1 MLQKPF
7 LDSLYDQVC
16 APLDR
21 AYMDYCLSVIP
32 KGMKT
37 ALLID
42 APNFHMTQKA
52 LGVERDYYSFFRV
65 LRQYFTLF
73 PIYYFFGKSPIQEDA
88 DRQMKAAS
96 WLARHNVRILFRES
110 TRVQKPD
117 GTWIAKGNMDV
128 QITVTAL
135 TECQNV
141 DNIIL
146 ATGDKDFLPLLQ
158 KLKERGQM
166 TTILSSEKAGVNI
179 LSPELRLSA
188 DLFIDL
194 DWINTLIKEEHKEI
208 EIDQYIH

>member
-1 MLQKPF
+1 MLPKPF
-7 LDSLYDQVC
+7 LDTLYDQVC

-21 AYMDYCLSVIP
+21 SYMEYCLSVIP
-32 KGMKT
+32 KGIKT

-52 LGVERDYYSFFRV
+52 LGMERDYYSFFRV
-65 LRQYFTLF
+65 LRKYFTLF
-73 PIYYFFGKSPIQEDA
+73 PIYYFFGKSPIQEDS

-96 WLARHNVRILFRES
+96 WLARHNTRICFRDS
-110 TRVQKPD
+110 TRVQSPD
-117 GTWIAKGNMDV
+117 GKWIAKGNMDV

-135 TECQNV
+135 TECDKV
-141 DNIIL
+141 DNVML
-146 ATGDKDFLPLLQ
+146 ATGDKDFLPLIQ

-194 DWINTLIKEEHKEI
+194 DWVNTLIKEDHQDCEI
-208 EIDQYIH
+208 TPYIN